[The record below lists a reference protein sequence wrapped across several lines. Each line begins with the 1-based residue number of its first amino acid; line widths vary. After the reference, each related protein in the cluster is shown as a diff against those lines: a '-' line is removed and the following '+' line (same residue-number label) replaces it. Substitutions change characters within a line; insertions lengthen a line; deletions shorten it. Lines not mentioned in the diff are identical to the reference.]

1 MPCARDHICSLALRI
16 CLSVN
21 NLSRHG
27 WFGSGCA
34 YKEQLGGLHLC
45 KQHIYIWCRL
55 AQLTLFGSRLAQL
68 TLCGCDRLREL
79 RRELGDLDS
88 LEGVGA
94 AVPAQPI
101 QYPPRVDVH
110 DVARA
115 PRDNTVAWF

>member
-55 AQLTLFGSRLAQL
+55 AQLTLFPALARPWGSL
-68 TLCGCDRLREL
+68 LR
-79 RRELGDLDS
+79 
-88 LEGVGA
+88 V
-94 AVPAQPI
+94 V
-101 QYPPRVDVH
+101 RVLQGSVF
-110 DVARA
+110 V
-115 PRDNTVAWF
+115 VVV